1 MVFSPSSAG
10 IYTRDVLD
18 RETQSSY
25 WLTVY
30 AKDSGAVPLSA
41 RLEVYIEVEDEND
54 NYPLTSEP
62 VYRAEVLENSAS
74 GTRVTRVTASDRDG
88 AGPLRYR
95 IAGGNPQS
103 LFSMDPDTGIIT
115 TTERTLDRETR
126 AAYTLEVTVSDWGA
140 PALTSTA
147 RVMVTVL
154 DENDSPPVFSER
166 LYRVQV
172 PLGPALS
179 RPNASIFQVIA
190 HDEDAGV
197 NAELRYSIV
206 STDGLRLTIEPRLGQ
221 LRLPTDGAPIA
232 AGKHQLT
239 VRATDGGKPVRS
251 SVARVLLTVLEEGP
265 PPPHPPRVDLPERA
279 VQVFETD
286 PVGHLVILATA
297 NASLLFSIAGGNT
310 GGSFSVNSQGGIVI
324 ARPLDWETTAE
335 YTLNV
340 SATDGHHVVFTP
352 LRITVLDVNDRDPA
366 FERALYAVNVS
377 EAAEPGDRLLT
388 VSAADP
394 DGEALLYYGLEAA
407 QSDRSLR
414 LFSIDPMTGQV
425 TVAGRLDRETEHEH
439 VLTVSV
445 RDQGTPARRDYAR
458 LLVHVQDENDHR
470 PQFLSDLVVGQ
481 VHETAPVG
489 WQVVT
494 VLATDRDHGQNARIT
509 YSILSGNVDNAF
521 AVDPVLGT
529 ISVATG
535 LDQRRASEYILTVRA
550 SDAGRPPLHG
560 DVHVNVLV
568 TLPDNAPPR
577 FEKAEYGAEV
587 EEDRPQGS
595 HVLDVVAHCRTSVT
609 YRLVGGN
616 EDGSFLL
623 NPGAGVLTVSERLD
637 YERRTWYNLSIQ
649 AVSMVGE
656 VAHTSVI
663 VHVLDVNDNRPRLAR
678 PRYAGRVRESAPVGS
693 AVLADDGRPL
703 VVAAVDLDDN
713 SNGRLLFSIV
723 ETAARQFLQIDP
735 DSGALRTAGALDHES
750 RSQLEFTVD
759 VWDRG
764 QPRLQAARPARVTV
778 AVLDVNDE
786 PPRFA
791 HAQYNFTVLT
801 PSYDGVEVGTVQASD
816 PDTQNISYSLTGAD
830 AALFS
835 LAADTGSLRLLRGE
849 TVPPLANVTV
859 HASDG
864 PHRAAALVLVRSRQ
878 VASRG
883 LVFSS
888 DQFYGTVRENTTRVD
903 IVASLS
909 VRGNQLMEHLAFRIL
924 NPSEYF
930 SISET
935 AGVVRTTGVALD
947 REQQEQHVLAVEV
960 RSDRDGR
967 VAHTLLHV
975 TVMDDNDN
983 RPVFVNQPY
992 HAVVPVEATV
1002 GAPVTKVTAIDA
1014 DLGDNGR
1021 VHYDLLRGNGDLFAV
1036 DLLSG
1041 AVTLRRSPRGLD
1053 TAFRLVVTAYD
1064 GGSPPLSSEAEVLV
1078 TTVDGSQPRFSQPHY
1093 WARVAESAERR
1104 TPVLTLEADAPSA
1117 SSLVFQLTE
1126 PAVDSMFAVDFTTGV
1141 LYVAGELD
1149 YETRP
1154 RYELMV
1160 SATDRVTG
1168 SVTSVPVTV
1177 NVTDV
1182 NDNAPQFERSVY
1194 NVTAS
1199 EAAHPGLKLLHVKVT
1214 DRDQEDDQPLSFRV
1228 QEADGSES
1236 FLFHMTSDG
1245 SLAVTSYLDFEQR
1258 PLHQLVMTVSDDGS
1272 PPLTGTA
1279 LLTVNVED
1287 VNDNVPVFDRASYAC
1302 ELTELPSRGQFVT
1315 MVKAHDPDPTDQ
1327 LVYRIADGN
1336 DRQLFYINRRT
1347 GVITVANIR
1356 AFDESP
1362 QYQLNIT
1369 AADGIHHT
1377 YVPLTVRLMPANKHA
1392 PAFEKV
1398 AYEVDLSEDVASGT
1412 PVAQVKAYDPD
1423 RGPLGQVVYS
1433 IPSDRW
1439 REVFSIN
1446 ASTGVISTRQRLD
1459 RETEPVLELPVWAT
1473 DGGHRSDHTTV
1484 KVRLSDVNDNAPR
1497 FQLAQYRAV
1506 VAANLTAGDVVCKV
1520 TAYDSDEGDNARIAY
1535 SIFETE
1541 VSDIRKA
1548 LDIDSETGEIILMQ
1562 QPNQLESPVYQLF
1575 VRATDGGSERLVAD
1589 VPVDVVVLPDS
1600 EGMPVFDPLLSGPQG
1615 VFLTES
1621 DPVGT
1626 RITSVRVR
1634 GGGTVTY
1641 SVASIHEM
1649 PSADM
1654 FEVDADGQLVLAKS
1668 LDREAVDRYNIT
1680 IAAQTDSLPPLVAYS
1695 HLMLS
1700 VMDDND
1706 NDPVFDADVYRGTVR
1721 EGLPAGTRA
1730 LQVSAVDPDV
1740 GANGQVRYQLHA
1752 DSSHLHALLAVDERS
1767 GWVTTL
1773 RPLDRETTDTYR
1785 LMVVAADGGS
1795 PRRSSTA
1802 SLVISVADYNDSPPV
1817 FAQQRYAA
1825 VVNEDALP
1833 RTSIMSL
1840 TTDDADLLSAP
1851 VHFYITDG
1859 DPHARFEIVTSGANS
1874 GELFVLNALD
1884 RETVPSY
1891 DLTVTATDGSLVAT
1905 TRLHLDV
1912 LDANDNPPVC
1922 EEEEYAVTLSEA
1934 APPHHVLT
1942 VRAHDLDDSRN
1953 GRLRYYLTGGG
1964 ADDFAIDPAL
1974 GHVRVSG
1981 SLDRES
1987 RPVYR
1992 LTAHVQDRGRAEW
2005 ECTSVLTVT
2014 LEDVNDCAPSFA
2026 PPVLS
2031 LTVPEDTAVGTILG
2045 RLDVRDDD
2053 LGLSAELEYSLV
2065 EEDDDDA
2072 RLLLDPR
2079 TGVLTLGRPLDRE
2092 QQAMFNIS
2100 VRATDGGTPQLSS
2113 TATVILLVQD
2123 VNDNAPEF
2131 TKKLYHATALENTT
2145 VGTEVLKLLATSRDS
2160 GVNAE
2165 ISYSIIGGNE
2175 HNMFQIN
2182 PKTGIVSVM
2191 SELDFERAREY
2202 MVTVEARDGGIP
2214 PLSNHATVNITVL
2227 DCNDNAPVFGQEVYS
2242 AVIREDVATGERLL
2256 QVHAADLDSGANA
2269 RVRYSVTGGDQH
2281 SQFAMD
2287 ADSGYLYVATQ
2298 LDREMVSSYSLD
2310 VTATDGGDPSLSSS
2324 AQINVHVSDANDNPP
2339 VFSQSRYSAII
2350 QEDKPPGHPML
2361 LFSVTDADED
2371 PNAGPFTFEV
2381 AEGNGGN
2388 WFVITAGGQLRT
2400 AAKFDHRL
2408 RNSYKLLV
2416 RVYDNGD
2423 DVRFSETWVDVKIIE
2438 EPQYPPVLIPLHVSI
2453 QSYQDSFPGAVVG
2466 RVHASDQDPYDRLQ
2480 FGLVAGQAGL
2490 ERLFELDPD
2499 DGSLVTLAGIDAG
2512 LYRLN
2517 VSVTDGKFTSHTA
2530 VTVDVS
2536 EITDQMARHAVSVTL
2551 ASLTP
2556 RAFVLS
2562 YMKPFRTC

>member
-1 MVFSPSSAG
+1 MPN
-10 IYTRDVLD
+10 
-18 RETQSSY
+18 
-25 WLTVY
+25 
-30 AKDSGAVPLSA
+30 
-41 RLEVYIEVEDEND
+41 DE
-54 NYPLTSEP
+54 ER
-62 VYRAEVLENSAS
+62 VGRANA
-74 GTRVTRVTASDRDG
+74 TG
-88 AGPLRYR
+88 AGDGRRQAGALVGGAGAAHR
-95 IAGGNPQS
+95 AGG
-103 LFSMDPDTGIIT
+103 G
-115 TTERTLDRETR
+115 
-126 AAYTLEVTVSDWGA
+126 AAAA
-140 PALTSTA
+140 P
-147 RVMVTVL
+147 
-154 DENDSPPVFSER
+154 
-166 LYRVQV
+166 
-172 PLGPALS
+172 PA
-179 RPNASIFQVIA
+179 
-190 HDEDAGV
+190 
-197 NAELRYSIV
+197 
-206 STDGLRLTIEPRLGQ
+206 
-221 LRLPTDGAPIA
+221 
-232 AGKHQLT
+232 
-239 VRATDGGKPVRS
+239 
-251 SVARVLLTVLEEGP
+251 
-265 PPPHPPRVDLPERA
+265 RVDLPERA

-297 NASLLFSIAGGNT
+297 NATLLFSIAGGNT

-366 FERALYAVNVS
+366 VRAR
-377 EAAEPGDRLLT
+377 P
-388 VSAADP
+388 
-394 DGEALLYYGLEAA
+394 
-407 QSDRSLR
+407 
-414 LFSIDPMTGQV
+414 
-425 TVAGRLDRETEHEH
+425 ETEHEH

-458 LLVHVQDENDHR
+458 LLVHVRDENDHR

-521 AVDPVLGT
+521 AVDSVLGT
-529 ISVATG
+529 ISVAIG

-587 EEDRPQGS
+587 EEDRPPGS

-623 NPGAGVLTVSERLD
+623 NPGAGMLTVSERLD

-1093 WARVAESAERR
+1093 WAHVAESAERR
-1104 TPVLTLEADAPSA
+1104 TPVLTLEAAAPSA

-1126 PAVDSMFAVDFTTGV
+1126 PAVDSMFDVDFTTGV

-1154 RYELMV
+1154 RYKLTV

-1168 SVTSVPVTV
+1168 SMTSVPVTV

-1199 EAAHPGLKLLHVKVT
+1199 EAAHPGLKLLRVKVT

-1412 PVAQVKAYDPD
+1412 PVTQVKAYDPD
-1423 RGPLGQVVYS
+1423 RGPLGQ
-1433 IPSDRW
+1433 
-1439 REVFSIN
+1439 
-1446 ASTGVISTRQRLD
+1446 RLD
-1459 RETEPVLELPVWAT
+1459 RETVPVLELPVWAT

-1506 VAANLTAGDVVCKV
+1506 VAANLTAGDVICKV
-1520 TAYDSDEGDNARIAY
+1520 TAYDSDEGDNARLTY

-1562 QPNQLESPVYQLF
+1562 RPTQLESPVYQLF

-1621 DPVGT
+1621 DPVG
-1626 RITSVRVR
+1626 
-1634 GGGTVTY
+1634 
-1641 SVASIHEM
+1641 E
-1649 PSADM
+1649 
-1654 FEVDADGQLVLAKS
+1654 
-1668 LDREAVDRYNIT
+1668 
-1680 IAAQTDSLPPLVAYS
+1680 
-1695 HLMLS
+1695 
-1700 VMDDND
+1700 
-1706 NDPVFDADVYRGTVR
+1706 
-1721 EGLPAGTRA
+1721 
-1730 LQVSAVDPDV
+1730 
-1740 GANGQVRYQLHA
+1740 
-1752 DSSHLHALLAVDERS
+1752 
-1767 GWVTTL
+1767 
-1773 RPLDRETTDTYR
+1773 
-1785 LMVVAADGGS
+1785 
-1795 PRRSSTA
+1795 
-1802 SLVISVADYNDSPPV
+1802 
-1817 FAQQRYAA
+1817 
-1825 VVNEDALP
+1825 
-1833 RTSIMSL
+1833 
-1840 TTDDADLLSAP
+1840 
-1851 VHFYITDG
+1851 
-1859 DPHARFEIVTSGANS
+1859 
-1874 GELFVLNALD
+1874 
-1884 RETVPSY
+1884 
-1891 DLTVTATDGSLVAT
+1891 
-1905 TRLHLDV
+1905 
-1912 LDANDNPPVC
+1912 
-1922 EEEEYAVTLSEA
+1922 
-1934 APPHHVLT
+1934 
-1942 VRAHDLDDSRN
+1942 
-1953 GRLRYYLTGGG
+1953 
-1964 ADDFAIDPAL
+1964 
-1974 GHVRVSG
+1974 
-1981 SLDRES
+1981 
-1987 RPVYR
+1987 
-1992 LTAHVQDRGRAEW
+1992 
-2005 ECTSVLTVT
+2005 
-2014 LEDVNDCAPSFA
+2014 
-2026 PPVLS
+2026 
-2031 LTVPEDTAVGTILG
+2031 
-2045 RLDVRDDD
+2045 
-2053 LGLSAELEYSLV
+2053 
-2065 EEDDDDA
+2065 
-2072 RLLLDPR
+2072 
-2079 TGVLTLGRPLDRE
+2079 
-2092 QQAMFNIS
+2092 
-2100 VRATDGGTPQLSS
+2100 
-2113 TATVILLVQD
+2113 
-2123 VNDNAPEF
+2123 
-2131 TKKLYHATALENTT
+2131 
-2145 VGTEVLKLLATSRDS
+2145 
-2160 GVNAE
+2160 
-2165 ISYSIIGGNE
+2165 
-2175 HNMFQIN
+2175 
-2182 PKTGIVSVM
+2182 
-2191 SELDFERAREY
+2191 
-2202 MVTVEARDGGIP
+2202 
-2214 PLSNHATVNITVL
+2214 
-2227 DCNDNAPVFGQEVYS
+2227 
-2242 AVIREDVATGERLL
+2242 
-2256 QVHAADLDSGANA
+2256 
-2269 RVRYSVTGGDQH
+2269 
-2281 SQFAMD
+2281 
-2287 ADSGYLYVATQ
+2287 
-2298 LDREMVSSYSLD
+2298 
-2310 VTATDGGDPSLSSS
+2310 
-2324 AQINVHVSDANDNPP
+2324 
-2339 VFSQSRYSAII
+2339 
-2350 QEDKPPGHPML
+2350 
-2361 LFSVTDADED
+2361 
-2371 PNAGPFTFEV
+2371 
-2381 AEGNGGN
+2381 
-2388 WFVITAGGQLRT
+2388 
-2400 AAKFDHRL
+2400 
-2408 RNSYKLLV
+2408 
-2416 RVYDNGD
+2416 
-2423 DVRFSETWVDVKIIE
+2423 
-2438 EPQYPPVLIPLHVSI
+2438 
-2453 QSYQDSFPGAVVG
+2453 
-2466 RVHASDQDPYDRLQ
+2466 
-2480 FGLVAGQAGL
+2480 
-2490 ERLFELDPD
+2490 
-2499 DGSLVTLAGIDAG
+2499 
-2512 LYRLN
+2512 
-2517 VSVTDGKFTSHTA
+2517 
-2530 VTVDVS
+2530 
-2536 EITDQMARHAVSVTL
+2536 
-2551 ASLTP
+2551 
-2556 RAFVLS
+2556 
-2562 YMKPFRTC
+2562 